1 MPIHS
6 TAVVDASAEI
16 SRDAEI
22 GPYCIVEKGVRISDG
37 VRLIAHVYVGE
48 GTTIEPRVVIHPFAT
63 IGQPPQ
69 DLAFTGEPTFTR
81 IGEETIIREHVS
93 IHRGTMPGS
102 ITTVGRRGF
111 LMACSHVAHNC
122 TVGDD
127 VKMANGALLAGHV
140 SVGDKAFIAGNTAIH
155 QFVRVGELA
164 MISGVRVTND
174 VVPFMILGPMGVVGP
189 NVVGLRR
196 AGMSPAER
204 MEIREGY
211 RTLFRSG
218 ISFRVAAE
226 QVAGRVTT
234 EPGRRLAAFV
244 TAPSKRGYTPYRGR
258 KHIATEDAEA

>member
-1 MPIHS
+1 MAIHP
-6 TAVVDASAEI
+6 TAIIDPTAEV
-16 SRDAEI
+16 SREAEV
-22 GPYCIVEKGVRISDG
+22 GPYCIIERGVRIG
-37 VRLIAHVYVGE
+37 ERVRLIAHVYVGE
-48 GTTIEPRVVIHPFAT
+48 GTTIDPRVEIHPFAT
-63 IGQPPQ
+63 VGQPPQ
-69 DLAFTGEPTFTR
+69 DLAFSGEPTFTR

-102 ITTVGRRGF
+102 ITTVGRRCF
-111 LMACSHVAHNC
+111 LMACSHIAHNC

-196 AGMSPAER
+196 AGCSPEER
-204 MEIREGY
+204 KEIREGY

-218 ISFRVAAE
+218 ISFRTAVE
-226 QVAGRVTT
+226 QVAARVTT

-244 TAPSKRGYTPYRGR
+244 LAPSKRGYTPYRGR
-258 KHIATEDAEA
+258 RNATAEDAES